1 MLSGLALTAVSN
13 SSLWAALVP
22 LLVVSLGIV
31 VWALI
36 DLARAERVRGLPKW
50 GWALIIC
57 FVSIPIGAIV
67 FLVVGR
73 DRSKEPPR
81 PAR

>member
-1 MLSGLALTAVSN
+1 MPGPVGSLALSTQAA
-13 SSLWAALVP
+13 WAAIGP
-22 LLVVSLGIV
+22 LLVVSLGVV
-31 VWALI
+31 VWALV

-50 GWALIIC
+50 GWAIIC

-67 FLVVGR
+67 SLVVAR

-81 PAR
+81 PDR

>member
-1 MLSGLALTAVSN
+1 MLQRLALIALSNGAV
-13 SSLWAALVP
+13 WAALVP

-57 FVSIPIGAIV
+57 LVSIPIGAIV

-81 PAR
+81 PDP